1 MILSLTLQPRL
12 VPLHGNHQD
21 HKPLVP
27 HRAFPKDN
35 IVRPTNYL
43 VKDLITAA
51 MNGVVEM
58 GTHKMEMDMPMAEA
72 VSVHNTTSE
81 A

>member
-1 MILSLTLQPRL
+1 MILSLTHQPRL
-12 VPLHGNHQD
+12 GPLLGNHQD

-27 HRAFPKDN
+27 HRAFLKDN

-43 VKDLITAA
+43 VKDPITVV
-51 MNGVVEM
+51 MSGVVEM
-58 GTHKMEMDMPMAEA
+58 DMHKMEMDMPMAEA
-72 VSVHNTTSE
+72 GSVHNTTSE